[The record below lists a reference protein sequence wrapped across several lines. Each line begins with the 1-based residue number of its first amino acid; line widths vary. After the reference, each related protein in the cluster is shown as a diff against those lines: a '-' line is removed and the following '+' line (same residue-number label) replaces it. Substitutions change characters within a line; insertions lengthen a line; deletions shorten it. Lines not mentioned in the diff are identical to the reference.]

1 MTADWTD
8 RIGHAALQVE
18 VPWTPA
24 RADAILRGVH
34 RRRRR
39 KRQLRALGAMAAVL
53 ALAVLSPRLVASL
66 RAPRAGSAASAGAT
80 ASQPAASLATATA
93 LSPGSAAELVPVEL
107 APVRLRDGSV
117 ARPRGRTSQVRVR
130 EDGPGRTV
138 VALSGAA
145 QFEVVHDPLRLFR
158 VETRGLAV
166 EVLGTKFVV
175 EEQGSQVRVAVQQG
189 RVRVLW
195 ASHYDELS
203 AGHSAVFFPEPAGL
217 VSPANPPGPAGPE
230 TAPPAVAAP
239 PLVEPAP
246 VSEGPAASGAA
257 AAAPPHPGTGTRRSL
272 PRPPRAAPLSAAVA
286 PSDASAVAQAEPSPP
301 VPPLPPA
308 SEPTSWQAL
317 AHEGQFEQAYRL
329 AYGPPAEVQGA
340 HRAAPPPLLKEREVV
355 PSELLLLADVA
366 RLSHH
371 PADAVAPLSRLLRE
385 HATDPRAPLAAF
397 TLGRVLLD
405 ELGRPREAA
414 QSFLRVQELDPDG
427 PLSQDAL
434 AREVE
439 AWSRAGEAASARARA
454 LQYVQKYP
462 AGRRLHSVRHF
473 GELL

>member
-18 VPWTPA
+18 VPWTPE
-24 RADAILRGVH
+24 RAAAVLRGVH
-34 RRRRR
+34 GRRRRQ
-39 KRQLRALGAMAAVL
+39 KQLRGLAAGAGVMAL
-53 ALAVLSPRLVASL
+53 ALLTTRLFSSL
-66 RAPRAGSAASAGAT
+66 HAP
-80 ASQPAASLATATA
+80 PAARDKGAGLA
-93 LSPGSAAELVPVEL
+93 SRVEPRSAPELVPVEL
-107 APVRLRDGSV
+107 PPVRLRDGSV
-117 ARPRGRTSQVRVR
+117 ARPQGKHSQVRVR

-138 VALSGAA
+138 LALQGTA
-145 QFEVVHDPLRLFR
+145 QFDVVHDPMRLFR

-166 EVLGTKFVV
+166 EVLGTRFVV
-175 EEQGSQVRVAVQQG
+175 EEQGAQVRIAVQQG

-195 ASHYDELS
+195 ASHYDELG
-203 AGHSAVFFPEPAGL
+203 AGHSAVFLPEPTSAADLTAPGNL
-217 VSPANPPGPAGPE
+217 DAAVPSVPPLMEPGPGPASVSPTVLPVAGPVAPASYHA
-230 TAPPAVAAP
+230 TA
-239 PLVEPAP
+239 
-246 VSEGPAASGAA
+246 GN
-257 AAAPPHPGTGTRRSL
+257 RRSL
-272 PRPPRAAPLSAAVA
+272 VRSPRPVA
-286 PSDASAVAQAEPSPP
+286 STA
-301 VPPLPPA
+301 A
-308 SEPTSWQAL
+308 SEPQPAPEPQVAPPPHEPESWQAL

-329 AYGPPAEVQGA
+329 AYGPPAEAAGP
-340 HRAAPPPLLKEREVV
+340 RRPPAAPPLLREREVV

-385 HATDPRAPLAAF
+385 HAADPRAPLAAF

-414 QSFLRVQELDPDG
+414 QSFLRVQELDPSG

-462 AGRRLHSVRHF
+462 TGRRLRSVRHF

>member
-18 VPWTPA
+18 VPWTPE
-24 RADAILRGVH
+24 RAAAVLRGVH
-34 RRRRR
+34 GRRRRQ
-39 KRQLRALGAMAAVL
+39 KQLRGLAAVAGVTAL
-53 ALAVLSPRLVASL
+53 ALLTTRIITSRHGSP
-66 RAPRAGSAASAGAT
+66 AAEDK
-80 ASQPAASLATATA
+80 AASLASWASQPSRIA
-93 LSPGSAAELVPVEL
+93 PHADAELVPVEL
-107 APVRLRDGSV
+107 TPVRLRDGSV
-117 ARPRGRTSQVRVR
+117 ARPQGKHSQVRVR

-138 VALSGAA
+138 LALQGTA
-145 QFEVVHDPLRLFR
+145 QFDVVHDPMRLFR

-166 EVLGTKFVV
+166 EVLGTRFVV
-175 EEQGSQVRVAVQQG
+175 EEQGAQVRIAVQQG

-195 ASHYDELS
+195 ASHYDELG
-203 AGHSAVFFPEPAGL
+203 AGHSAVFLPEPTSAANLAGAGGL
-217 VSPANPPGPAGPE
+217 DVTPAPPSAAVPPLMEPGPGSVNQ
-230 TAPPAVAAP
+230 TAPPVAGPVTPASLHMGAGNRRSVIRAPRPAVSA
-239 PLVEPAP
+239 
-246 VSEGPAASGAA
+246 AAS
-257 AAAPPHPGTGTRRSL
+257 
-272 PRPPRAAPLSAAVA
+272 
-286 PSDASAVAQAEPSPP
+286 EPQP
-301 VPPLPPA
+301 PPLPPA
-308 SEPTSWQAL
+308 VPMPNEPESWQAL

-329 AYGPPAEVQGA
+329 AYGPPAE
-340 HRAAPPPLLKEREVV
+340 AAGTRRPAEPSLLREREVV

-385 HATDPRAPLAAF
+385 HAADPRAPLAAF

-414 QSFLRVQELDPDG
+414 QSFLRVQELDPSG

-439 AWSRAGEAASARARA
+439 AWSRAGEGASARARA

-462 AGRRLHSVRHF
+462 TGRRLRSVRHF